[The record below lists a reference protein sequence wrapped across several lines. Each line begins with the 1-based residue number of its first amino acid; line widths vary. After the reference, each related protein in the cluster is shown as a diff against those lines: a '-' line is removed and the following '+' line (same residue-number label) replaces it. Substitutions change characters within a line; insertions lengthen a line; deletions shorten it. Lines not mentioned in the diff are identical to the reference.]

1 MLPNDFSFL
10 PLIVNKCTKTKVN
23 KNYLPVLLKEVSHR
37 SISPGPQ
44 SKHICFFLEFTPG
57 IH

>member
-1 MLPNDFSFL
+1 MLSNNFSFL
-10 PLIVNKCTKTKVN
+10 PQRVNKCAKTKVN
-23 KNYLPVLLKEVSHR
+23 KNCLPVLLKEVSHS

-44 SKHICFFLEFTPG
+44 SKHICFLEFTPG